1 MVTRRLRVLTYNVQF
16 RSWGM
21 EAGAQG
27 SLTPYTSV
35 EERAK
40 QICDRI
46 LTPLEPWDV
55 LCFYEVFDEDG
66 RDVLE
71 QKLRTRYPHYVR
83 KADADDRGVGVLE
96 VLGGIAITLGGAVW
110 GLGLGLLG
118 AVTLLSS
125 RWEDSGLMLFS
136 KFPFKGIPI
145 PTSSSSSPESPR
157 AQRYPTSPT
166 SRTRM
171 RPTTTPAPPKALCTR
186 NFSCRMS

>member
-1 MVTRRLRVLTYNVQF
+1 
-16 RSWGM
+16 M
-21 EAGAQG
+21 ELGAQG

-40 QICDRI
+40 QICERI
-46 LTPLEPWDV
+46 LTRPEPWDV

-71 QKLRTRYPHYVR
+71 RKLRTTYPHYVR
-83 KADADDRGVGVLE
+83 KADADDRGAGVLE

-125 RWEDSGLMLFS
+125 RWG
-136 KFPFKGIPI
+136 G
-145 PTSSSSSPESPR
+145 
-157 AQRYPTSPT
+157 QRPDAVQQVPVQGHPYP
-166 SRTRM
+166 
-171 RPTTTPAPPKALCTR
+171 
-186 NFSCRMS
+186 